1 MVRHIELTID
11 FDLTCWAESM
21 EDFEND
27 DMEMINECV
36 ADYIIN
42 SSDELLEHLT
52 IKKIWYEEEDEQSS
66 FYLCENEQ
74 TFAHSRPVHYEN
86 DFGNNPVNYSENQ
99 FLRNS

>member
-36 ADYIIN
+36 ADYIIHN
-42 SSDELLEHLT
+42 SDELLEHLT
-52 IKKIWYEEEDEQSS
+52 IKKIWYEEDKQSS
-66 FYLCENEQ
+66 FFITRKFSYV
-74 TFAHSRPVHYEN
+74 SRTKNPKVK
-86 DFGNNPVNYSENQ
+86 FVKLFTKFVNNLLTVRT
-99 FLRNS
+99 L